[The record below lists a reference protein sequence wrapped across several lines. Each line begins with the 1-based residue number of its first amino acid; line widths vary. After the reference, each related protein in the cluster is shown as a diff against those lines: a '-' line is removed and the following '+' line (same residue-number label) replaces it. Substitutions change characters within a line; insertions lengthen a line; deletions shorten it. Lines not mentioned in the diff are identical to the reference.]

1 MNDVP
6 EKMDEFFN
14 TRADVYDVQHVKNF
28 DGGEKCYHEI
38 ARYIPSDAK
47 TLLDLG
53 CGTGLELE
61 SILKKLSSVKVTCI
75 DMASKMLKKLAEK
88 YSGYSINL
96 INDNYLVAD
105 LGVQKYDVAV
115 SIMSFHHLTHPSK
128 LKLYSNI
135 FQCLKTNGIFIECDY
150 MIGSN
155 DSDLEEHYF
164 EEREK
169 LLSQYNLTEDIYH
182 YDIPFTIKHE
192 MSLLRE
198 AGFQSVK
205 QVWGIA
211 NNIMLLATKQEK
223 K

>member
-1 MNDVP
+1 MNEAP

-14 TRADVYDVQHVKNF
+14 TRADIYDVQQVKNI

-38 ARYIPSDAK
+38 ARYVPSDAK

-61 SILKKLSSVKVTCI
+61 SIFNKLPSIEVTCI
-75 DMASKMLKKLAEK
+75 DLASKMLEKLSEK
-88 YSGYSINL
+88 YPGHAINL

-105 LGVQKYDVAV
+105 LGVRKYDVAV
-115 SIMSFHHLTHPSK
+115 SIMSFHHFTHSQK
-128 LKLYSNI
+128 LKLYSSI
-135 FQCLKTNGIFIECDY
+135 FQSLKPNGIFIECDY

-155 DSDLEEHYF
+155 DSGLEEHYLK
-164 EEREK
+164 EREK
-169 LLSQYNLTEDIYH
+169 LLARYNLTEDIYH
-182 YDIPFTIKHE
+182 FDIPFTVKHE

-198 AGFQSVK
+198 GGFQSVK
-205 QVWGIA
+205 QVWGIE

>member
-14 TRADVYDVQHVKNF
+14 TRADVYDVQHVKNI

-105 LGVQKYDVAV
+105 
-115 SIMSFHHLTHPSK
+115 S
-128 LKLYSNI
+128 
-135 FQCLKTNGIFIECDY
+135 
-150 MIGSN
+150 
-155 DSDLEEHYF
+155 
-164 EEREK
+164 
-169 LLSQYNLTEDIYH
+169 
-182 YDIPFTIKHE
+182 
-192 MSLLRE
+192 
-198 AGFQSVK
+198 
-205 QVWGIA
+205 
-211 NNIMLLATKQEK
+211 
-223 K
+223 

>member
-1 MNDVP
+1 MNEIL

-14 TRADVYDVQHVKNF
+14 TRADRYDVQQVKNI
-28 DGGEKCYHEI
+28 DGGEKCYQQI
-38 ARYIPSDAK
+38 AQYVPSGTK

-61 SILKKLSSVKVTCI
+61 SIFKKLSGVEVTCI
-75 DMASKMLKKLAEK
+75 DLASKMLKKLAEK
-88 YSGYSINL
+88 YSGHSINL
-96 INDNYLVAD
+96 INDNYLIAD
-105 LGVQKYDVAV
+105 LGVQKYDTAV
-115 SIMSFHHLTHPSK
+115 SIMSFHHFTHSSK

-135 FQCLKTNGIFIECDY
+135 FQCLKSNGIFIECDY
-150 MIGSN
+150 MLGSN
-155 DSDLEEHYF
+155 DSDLEEHYLK
-164 EEREK
+164 EREK

-192 MSLLRE
+192 MLLLRE

-205 QVWGIA
+205 QVWGIE

-223 K
+223 R